1 MNSTAEQVRRLHAL
15 DRAVIVSMAQHVL
28 EYACTIDPA
37 GSGPGEVS
45 THSGADSLS
54 CGAGH
59 EDSASVGSTMRWIDS
74 HVAEVLL
81 KNAIKRANNLAE
93 SGYML
98 VRDGQL
104 GVIVARVAGGEIEGI
119 KGAIVEHHGGAG
131 VVELEAPVIRRV
143 ITASRERSLGDFVC
157 ILCELVC
164 LLGGDLRFNRDTVGL
179 FREVVGLLRSAVA
192 EYTEQQPGDDA
203 STPKA
208 SPRGCDL
215 HFPRE
220 RTKQALPWLDIKD
233 VPQNRGNPQP
243 SRRLARHAGNE
254 PVDKKEKPML
264 WKRTKSDNEMPTEQY
279 WHNTIRGMS
288 QAIAE
293 RKPFED
299 DFGLSEAFEEGY
311 KRAVL
316 HMHQDLGSTSTEFNC
331 IVDAAKERAKD
342 LQ

>member
-1 MNSTAEQVRRLHAL
+1 MNGTAEQARRLHAL
-15 DRAVIVSMAQHVL
+15 DRAEIVSMAQHVI
-28 EYACTIDPA
+28 EYARTIDPA

-54 CGAGH
+54 CEAGH
-59 EDSASVGSTMRWIDS
+59 EDSTSVGSTMRWIDS

-81 KNAIKRANNLAE
+81 NNAIKRANNLAE

-164 LLGGDLRFNRDTVGL
+164 LLGGDLRIKRDTGGL
-179 FREVVGLLRSAVA
+179 FREVVGLLRSAA
-192 EYTEQQPGDDA
+192 DEYTEHQPGD
-203 STPKA
+203 
-208 SPRGCDL
+208 
-215 HFPRE
+215 
-220 RTKQALPWLDIKD
+220 
-233 VPQNRGNPQP
+233 
-243 SRRLARHAGNE
+243 E
-254 PVDKKEKPML
+254 PVDKKEEPML
-264 WKRTKSDNEMPTEQY
+264 WKRTKSDNEMPTEQF

-311 KRAVL
+311 RRAVL
-316 HMHQDLGSTSTEFNC
+316 HMHQDLRSTSTEFNC

>member
-1 MNSTAEQVRRLHAL
+1 MNGTAEQARRSPAL

-28 EYACTIDPA
+28 EYARTLDPA
-37 GSGPGEVS
+37 GSDPRQVS
-45 THSGADSLS
+45 THVGADSLS
-54 CGAGH
+54 RGTGH
-59 EDSASVGSTMRWIDS
+59 EDSTSVGSIMRWIVTDL
-74 HVAEVLL
+74 AEVLL
-81 KNAIKRANNLAE
+81 NNAIKRANNLAE

-164 LLGGDLRFNRDTVGL
+164 LLGGDLRINRDTVGL

-192 EYTEQQPGDDA
+192 EYTEHQPGDE
-203 STPKA
+203 
-208 SPRGCDL
+208 L
-215 HFPRE
+215 
-220 RTKQALPWLDIKD
+220 
-233 VPQNRGNPQP
+233 
-243 SRRLARHAGNE
+243 
-254 PVDKKEKPML
+254 VDKKEKPML

>member
-15 DRAVIVSMAQHVL
+15 DRAVIVSMAQHVI
-28 EYACTIDPA
+28 EYARTIDPA

-59 EDSASVGSTMRWIDS
+59 EDSTSVGSTMRWIDS

-164 LLGGDLRFNRDTVGL
+164 LLGGDLCINRDTVGL

-192 EYTEQQPGDDA
+192 EYTKHQPGD
-203 STPKA
+203 
-208 SPRGCDL
+208 
-215 HFPRE
+215 
-220 RTKQALPWLDIKD
+220 
-233 VPQNRGNPQP
+233 
-243 SRRLARHAGNE
+243 E

-264 WKRTKSDNEMPTEQY
+264 WKRTKEDKKMPTEQF
-279 WHNTIRGMS
+279 WHSTIRGLGE
-288 QAIAE
+288 AIAE

>member
-59 EDSASVGSTMRWIDS
+59 EGSTSVGSTMRWIDS

-81 KNAIKRANNLAE
+81 NNAIKRANNLAE

-104 GVIVARVAGGEIEGI
+104 GVIVQRVAGGEIEGI

-164 LLGGDLRFNRDTVGL
+164 LLGGDLRINRDTVGL

-192 EYTEQQPGDDA
+192 EYTEQQPG
-203 STPKA
+203 S
-208 SPRGCDL
+208 
-215 HFPRE
+215 
-220 RTKQALPWLDIKD
+220 
-233 VPQNRGNPQP
+233 
-243 SRRLARHAGNE
+243 E
-254 PVDKKEKPML
+254 PVDKKGRPML
-264 WKRTKSDNEMPTEQY
+264 WKRAKEDKKMPTEQY

-331 IVDAAKERAKD
+331 IVDAARERAKD